1 MCSNNKE
8 LIREMINQ
16 EIFSGTPNRQNTAIS
31 EKSLQPVQL
40 TIPGLSVRSPR
51 TTPSVSQTG

>member
-1 MCSNNKE
+1 
-8 LIREMINQ
+8 MINQ